1 MMDKSSRY
9 SLGLGTSLLAVL
21 FVFLTILVPFLFW
34 QQTWFGRVMDDKE
47 LKKSLD
53 IGAKPRKIQHALTQ
67 LSEKIAASDLSSAAV
82 WFPAVKQLVDH
93 PIPEV
98 RMTVAWLMGQ
108 GDGRYN
114 FQEYLVNLLQDAY
127 PLVRRNAA
135 LSLVRFQDLTGL
147 KVIRGMLLDHEIAA
161 PSDGRLQYRLD
172 KEDPVRSGAMVARIE
187 TDGKEWIT
195 VRSIVPGYVKERIL
209 QDGQAVLAG
218 QPILLLSPTE
228 EQVWEALRAMY
239 FIGEKKDL
247 EVIKRFLTPN
257 SQLSRRVQEQAFLS
271 INSIKGKITY

>member
-1 MMDKSSRY
+1 MVDKSSRY
-9 SLGLGTSLLAVL
+9 NLRLGTTLLAVL
-21 FVFLTILVPFLFW
+21 VVFLTILVPFLFW

-47 LKKSLD
+47 IKKSLE
-53 IGAKPRKIQHALTQ
+53 ISAKPRKIQHALTQ
-67 LSEKIAASDLSSAAV
+67 LSEKIAASGLSSTAV

-114 FQEYLVNLLQDAY
+114 FQKYLVNLLKDTY

-135 LSLVRFQDLTGL
+135 LSLVRFQDSRGR
-147 KVIRGMLLDHEIAA
+147 KEIRGMLLNHEIST
-161 PSDGRLQYRLD
+161 PSDGRIKFRLD

-195 VRSIVPGYVKERIL
+195 VRSIVPGYVKERMI
-209 QDGQAVLAG
+209 QDGEVVSAG
-218 QPILLLSPTE
+218 QPILLIAPTE

-271 INSIKGKITY
+271 INSIKSKIAY